1 MSRTTRTTRAT
12 RARHPRRLA
21 TAVALVLAATA
32 GGASVAPA
40 TAAPA
45 ATGPSAT
52 ADLPQERA
60 VRVPEGGILSG
71 SGPSGFLTVHK
82 EARDRFTWTRYA
94 DGGTVELPAGAYRG
108 SVGGDVVVKQNGP
121 TSYELRDMATGAAPV
136 TVDASSLGPASKL
149 LRTAGKTLVL
159 AVEDAAGGT
168 SLHLVSVD
176 DGGKLVDQEVAGLP
190 AGAAFVSYNLPA
202 PDVFAL
208 GYTHTVGGTL
218 QKRLAVVDLATGTIA
233 DDRALP
239 VSAWS
244 VSASATHVAWYEKDA
259 QGRLTVVSARRGEA
273 ATVRTPVTGTASGLQ
288 IGLTGDWVTY
298 TLTGGADATEPNPLY
313 AMMARPLAGG
323 TPVKVMDSTQ
333 AAHYGSDAVQGGTLA
348 HGEGVYRIAPGADG
362 RPVATL
368 RASSGVG
375 TALEL
380 TGQEFPATLSFRTNA
395 PQPSLIWHLNRG
407 NALVHAEL
415 THKATGQRW
424 TSHVAYA
431 QGSPTSRY
439 VTSWDGAF
447 DDYSAARNGAYTWKL
462 IAKPR
467 NGIGPDLV
475 RTGSFTVDSGT
486 GPHDYSDSGA
496 PDLLVRNDEGRLL
509 SYDFR
514 QILTQYVHPSGR
526 TDHGAGW
533 NVYDRVVSAGDVAG
547 SRFADVVGRDRSG
560 VLWFYQGTGTS
571 LARRVQVGGG
581 WQTYD
586 KLTGGS
592 DVTGDGR
599 ADLLATDKSG
609 VLWLYRSTGSA
620 TKPFASRVRVGGG
633 WQTYDRITATGN
645 IAGARG
651 GDLVAR
657 DKDGVLWMYLG
668 KGDGT
673 FTARSRVG
681 GGWQEYDEI
690 VGIGDADRDG
700 RPDLLVDGKALYQ
713 GWSLSY
719 YKGTGDARAPFAPR
733 RKLGTMNSFNDENGL
748 VF

>member
-1 MSRTTRTTRAT
+1 MSRNARTARTTRS
-12 RARHPRRLA
+12 RRVA
-21 TAVALVLAATA
+21 TAVALVLAVTA

-40 TAAPA
+40 VAAPA

-52 ADLPQERA
+52 ADLPQEQA
-60 VRVPEGGILSG
+60 VRVPERGTLRGGG
-71 SGPSGFLTVHK
+71 ASGFLTVH
-82 EARDRFTWTRYA
+82 EQAPDRFTWTRYA
-94 DGGTVELPAGAYRG
+94 DGGTVELPAGTYRG
-108 SVGGDVVVKQNGP
+108 SVGSDIVVKQNGP

-136 TVDASSLGPASKL
+136 AVDTSSLGPASDL
-149 LRTAGKTLVL
+149 LRAAGKTLLL
-159 AVEDAAGGT
+159 AVEEASGGT

-176 DGGKLVDQEVAGLP
+176 GGGKLVDHEVAGLP
-190 AGAAFVSYNLPA
+190 ADADFVSYNQSVPG
-202 PDVFAL
+202 VFAL
-208 GYTHTVGGTL
+208 GYTHTVDGTL
-218 QKRLAVVDLATGTIA
+218 RKRLAVVDLATGTIA
-233 DDRALP
+233 DDRAVP
-239 VSAWS
+239 ASAWS

-273 ATVRTPVTGTASGLQ
+273 ATVRTPVTGTAPGLQ

-298 TLTGGADATEPNPLY
+298 TLTGGAAATEPNPLY

-323 TPVKVMDSTQ
+323 APVKVMDSTKV
-333 AAHYGSDAVQGGTLA
+333 AHYGSDTVQGGTLA
-348 HGEGVYRIAPGADG
+348 GGEGVYRIAPGADG

-380 TGQEFPATLSFRTNA
+380 TGQQIPATLSFRTDA
-395 PQPSLIWHLNRG
+395 PQPVMTWYMNRG

-415 THKATGQRW
+415 THQASGRRW
-424 TSHVAYA
+424 TSAVDYA

-486 GPHDYSDSGA
+486 APHDYSDSGA

-514 QILTQYVHPSGR
+514 QILSQFTDLSER
-526 TDHGAGW
+526 TDHGGGW
-533 NVYDRVVSAGDVAG
+533 NTYDRVVSTGDVAG

-586 KLTGGS
+586 KLTAGS
-592 DVTGDGR
+592 DLTGDGR
-599 ADLLATDKSG
+599 ADLVATDKSG

-620 TKPFASRVRVGGG
+620 TKPFAPRVRIGGG

-657 DKDGVLWMYLG
+657 DKGGVLWLYLG

-673 FTARSRVG
+673 FTARTRIG

-700 RPDLLVDGKALYQ
+700 RADLLVNGKVMYR

-733 RKLGTMNSFNDENGL
+733 RKLGTPDTFNDENGL

>member
-1 MSRTTRTTRAT
+1 MSHTTRAT

-21 TAVALVLAATA
+21 TAVALVLAVTA

-52 ADLPQERA
+52 ADLPQEQA

-313 AMMARPLAGG
+313 AMMARPLTGG

-380 TGQEFPATLSFRTNA
+380 TGQSVPAVFGFRPRTPFPAMSWDF
-395 PQPSLIWHLNRG
+395 SRG
-407 NALVHAEL
+407 NAKIDVEFV
-415 THKATGQRW
+415 HKATGKRW
-424 TSHVAYA
+424 
-431 QGSPTSRY
+431 SRMSGY
-439 VTSWDGAF
+439 QTADTRRFFTEWEGMF
-447 DDYSAARNGAYTWKL
+447 DDESAARNGAYTWKL
-462 IAKPR
+462 TATPR
-467 NGIGPDLV
+467 NGIGPGLV
-475 RTGSFTVDSGT
+475 RTGSFTVDSGNA
-486 GPHDYSDSGA
+486 PHDYSDSGA
-496 PDLLVRNDEGRLL
+496 PDLLSVDGTGRLL
-509 SYDFR
+509 SFDVK
-514 QILTQYVHPSGR
+514 QILVPWWVDPER
-526 TDHGAGW
+526 TDHGGGW
-533 NVYDRVVSAGDVAG
+533 NTYDRVVATGDVGG
-547 SRFADVVGRDRSG
+547 SRFADVVGRDRTG

-581 WQTYD
+581 WQVYD
-586 KLTGGS
+586 KLTAGS
-592 DVTGDGR
+592 DLTGDGR
-599 ADLLATDKSG
+599 ADLVASDKSG
-609 VLWLYRSTGSA
+609 VLWLYASTGSA
-620 TKPFASRVRVGGG
+620 TKPFAPRKRIGGG
-633 WQTYDRITATGN
+633 WQQYNKLVAPGN
-645 IAGARG
+645 IAGASG
-651 GDLVAR
+651 GDLLAR
-657 DKDGVLWMYLG
+657 DTTGVLWLYLG
-668 KGDGT
+668 KDDGT
-673 FTARSRVG
+673 LAARRRIG
-681 GGWQEYDEI
+681 GGWQQYKEI
-690 VGIGDADRDG
+690 VGIGDVNRDG
-700 RPDLLVDGKALYQ
+700 RPDLLAAGASPYWGQ
-713 GWSLSY
+713 SLSVY
-719 YKGTGDARAPFAPR
+719 QSYGNVDAPFDPR
-733 RKLGTMNSFNDENGL
+733 YSLSPHNG
-748 VF
+748 FAQEQGGIF